1 MPAGVSSEQRVDER
15 LRGFED
21 LSFGGQVLMVLR
33 ARFVLKYFTVDFV
46 DEQVNRGV
54 KILFRGLAVNILAAD
69 MQGNFCS
76 VLEWFE
82 RQDDLRADNVV
93 KMSQNTGHFGLDVFP
108 DGWGDVKM
116 VTGDI
121 QVH

>member
-1 MPAGVSSEQRVDER
+1 
-15 LRGFED
+15 
-21 LSFGGQVLMVLR
+21 
-33 ARFVLKYFTVDFV
+33 
-46 DEQVNRGV
+46 
-54 KILFRGLAVNILAAD
+54 VNILAAD

>member
-1 MPAGVSSEQRVDER
+1 MPAGVSSEQRVEKR

-33 ARFVLKYFTVDFV
+33 ACFVLEYFTVDFV

-69 MQGNFCS
+69 MQGNFCAM
-76 VLEWFE
+76 LEWLE

-93 KMSQNTGHFGLDVFP
+93 KMP
-108 DGWGDVKM
+108 
-116 VTGDI
+116 
-121 QVH
+121 

>member
-46 DEQVNRGV
+46 DE
-54 KILFRGLAVNILAAD
+54 
-69 MQGNFCS
+69 
-76 VLEWFE
+76 
-82 RQDDLRADNVV
+82 
-93 KMSQNTGHFGLDVFP
+93 
-108 DGWGDVKM
+108 
-116 VTGDI
+116 
-121 QVH
+121 